1 MRPIYYDT
9 VIRLAALIAVA
20 VLFSSCSKPPAAD
33 SPLAYAPADTPYVY
47 GNLEALLAAT
57 VEQLSRPMQDY
68 WPTLFGLYETILK
81 DAKPAIDDTS
91 QKIATALLEEIK
103 THNTWDKL
111 RQIGLKPDA
120 RVAIYGVGLVPVLRM
135 ELGDPA
141 AFKAEVAR
149 VEANAGAKLPVAR
162 TGDQE
167 YWQPGNDTL
176 TAAIAVQ
183 GNHLVITLFPPKA
196 SDDLKQTLLGVKRP
210 AQNIAD
216 AGTLQALAKQYAYSP
231 HGEGFVDFVRL
242 VEILSKPLAG
252 SDAEFA
258 QTLGLPAIASDATCR
273 AEYLE
278 IAHKFPRA
286 VFGAEEM
293 SPQRMRIATQLEID
307 TRIAQQFA
315 SAIGAAPGTGAASE
329 GAIDFSIALPVLKLK
344 DFWIAQTDAVAAKP
358 YACEKLHPLNE
369 GFAASKTKVDV
380 TVPPPLSDLT
390 GFRASMSKFELA
402 QGSSKIP
409 DVAGKLLLATSNPM
423 AALAMA
429 QLALPEL
436 QKVKIGTDGKPVA
449 VPADL
454 LPPGSPPIT
463 VAMSDKA
470 IALATGADDVASL
483 GAWLAAPAA
492 TTPVFLR
499 MHFSGVVY
507 GWMARSFE
515 AMKQSMPADKQ
526 SQFQLQTQMFGMY
539 EKWLRSSDFTLT
551 ATSTGIRMQ
560 QTIELNSP

>member
-1 MRPIYYDT
+1 MRLT
-9 VIRLAALIAVA
+9 IRLAALIAVA

-33 SPLAYAPADTPYVY
+33 SPLAFAPADTPYVY
-47 GNLEALLAAT
+47 ANLEALPAAT
-57 VEQLSRPMQDY
+57 VEQLSKPMQDY
-68 WPTLFGLYETILK
+68 WPTLFDLYETILK
-81 DAKPAIDDTS
+81 DTKPAIDDTS
-91 QKIATALLEEIK
+91 RKIATALLEEIK
-103 THNTWDKL
+103 THDSWDKL

-149 VEANAGAKLPVAR
+149 VEDNAGAKLPVAR

-167 YWQPGNDTL
+167 YWQPGNDAL
-176 TAAIAVQ
+176 VAAIAIQ
-183 GNHLVITLFPPKA
+183 GNHLVITLFPPKS
-196 SDDLKQTLLGVKRP
+196 SDALKQTLLGVKRP
-210 AQNIAD
+210 TRNIVD
-216 AGTLQALAKQYAYSP
+216 AGTLQAVAKQYAYSP

-242 VEILSKPLAG
+242 VEILGKPLAG
-252 SDAEFA
+252 GDAEFA
-258 QTLGLPAIASDATCR
+258 QALGLPAIASDAACG

-278 IAHKFPRA
+278 IAHKFPRV

-293 SPQRMRIATQLEID
+293 SAQRMRIATQLEID

-315 SAIGAAPGTGAASE
+315 SAIGAAPGTGAASQ

-344 DFWIAQTDAVAAKP
+344 DFWIAQADAVAAKP
-358 YACEKLHPLNE
+358 YACATLHSLNE
-369 GFAASKTKVDV
+369 GFAASRAKVDV

-390 GFRASMSKFELA
+390 GLRASISKFELA
-402 QGSSKIP
+402 QGSSPAIP
-409 DVAGKLLLATSNPM
+409 DVAGKLLLATNNPIV
-423 AALAMA
+423 ALGMA

-436 QKVKIGTDGKPVA
+436 QKVKISADGNPVA
-449 VPADL
+449 LPASL
-454 LPPGSPPIT
+454 LPTGAPPVT
-463 VAMSDKA
+463 AAMSDKA
-470 IALATGADDVASL
+470 IAFATGADDVASI
-483 GAWLAAPAA
+483 GAWLTAPAA
-492 TTPVFLR
+492 TTPVFMR

-507 GWMARSFE
+507 AWMARSFE

-551 ATSTGIRMQ
+551 ATPTGIRMQ

>member
-1 MRPIYYDT
+1 MRQS
-9 VIRLAALIAVA
+9 IRLAALIAA
-20 VLFSSCSKPPAAD
+20 AGLFSSCSKPPAGD
-33 SPLAYAPADTPYVY
+33 SPLAYVPADTPYVY
-47 GNLEALLAAT
+47 ANLQAVPAAT

-68 WPTLFGLYETILK
+68 WPTLFDLYESILN
-81 DAKPAIDDTS
+81 DAKTIDEPS
-91 QKIATALLEEIK
+91 RKISTALLEEIK

-120 RVAIYGVGLVPVLRM
+120 RVAFYGVGLVPVLRM
-135 ELGDPA
+135 ELGDAA

-149 VEANAGAKLPVAR
+149 VEQNAGTKLPLAR

-176 TAAIAVQ
+176 AAAIAIQ
-183 GNHLVITLFPPKA
+183 GNHLVITLFPPKS
-196 SDDLKQTLLGVKRP
+196 SDALKQALLGVKRP
-210 AQNIAD
+210 AQSIAE
-216 AGTLQALAKQYAYSP
+216 AGTLQALAAQYSYSP
-231 HGEGFVDFVRL
+231 YGEGFVDFVRL
-242 VEILSKPLAG
+242 VDILSKPLAG

-258 QTLGLPAIASDATCR
+258 QTLGLPALASDAACR

-278 IAHKFPRA
+278 IAHKFPRV

-293 SPQRMRIATQLEID
+293 SGQRMRIATQLEID

-315 SAIGAAPGTGAASE
+315 SAIGAAPGTGAPSQ
-329 GAIDFSIALPVLKLK
+329 GAIDFSVALPVLRLK
-344 DFWIAQTDAVAAKP
+344 DFWIAQADAVAAKP
-358 YACEKLHPLNE
+358 YACATLHSLND
-369 GFAASKTKVDV
+369 GFAASKAKVDV

-390 GFRASMSKFELA
+390 GLRASVSKFEPA

-409 DVAGKLLLATSNPM
+409 DVAGKLLLATNNPM
-423 AALAMA
+423 AALGMA

-436 QKVKIGTDGKPVA
+436 QKIKIGADGKPVA
-449 VPADL
+449 LPADL
-454 LPPGSPPIT
+454 LPPGAPPIT
-463 VAMSDKA
+463 AAMSDKA
-470 IALATGADDVASL
+470 IAFATGADDIASL

-492 TTPVFLR
+492 TTPVFMR

-515 AMKQSMPADKQ
+515 AMKQSMPAEKQ

-551 ATSTGIRMQ
+551 ATPTGVRMQ

>member
-1 MRPIYYDT
+1 MRQS
-9 VIRLAALIAVA
+9 IRLAALIAA
-20 VLFSSCSKPPAAD
+20 AGLFSSCSKPPAGD
-33 SPLAYAPADTPYVY
+33 SPLAYVPADTPYVY
-47 GNLEALLAAT
+47 ANLQAVPAAT

-68 WPTLFGLYETILK
+68 WPTLFDLYESILN
-81 DAKPAIDDTS
+81 DAKTIDEPS
-91 QKIATALLEEIK
+91 RKISTALLEEIK

-120 RVAIYGVGLVPVLRM
+120 RVAFYGVGLVPVLRM
-135 ELGDPA
+135 ELGDAA

-149 VEANAGAKLPVAR
+149 VEQNAGTKLPLAR

-176 TAAIAVQ
+176 AAAIAIQ
-183 GNHLVITLFPPKA
+183 GNHLVITLFPPKS
-196 SDDLKQTLLGVKRP
+196 SDALKQALLGVKRP
-210 AQNIAD
+210 AQSIAE
-216 AGTLQALAKQYAYSP
+216 AGTLQALAAQYSYSP
-231 HGEGFVDFVRL
+231 YGEGFVDFVRL
-242 VEILSKPLAG
+242 VDILSKPLAG

-258 QTLGLPAIASDATCR
+258 QTLGLPALASDAACR

-278 IAHKFPRA
+278 IAHKFPRV

-293 SPQRMRIATQLEID
+293 SGQRMRIATQLEID

-315 SAIGAAPGTGAASE
+315 SAIGAAPGTGAPSQ
-329 GAIDFSIALPVLKLK
+329 GAIDFSVALPVLRLK
-344 DFWIAQTDAVAAKP
+344 DFWIAQADAVAAKP
-358 YACEKLHPLNE
+358 YACATLHSLND
-369 GFAASKTKVDV
+369 GFAASKAKVDV

-390 GFRASMSKFELA
+390 GLRASVSKFEPA

-409 DVAGKLLLATSNPM
+409 DVAGKLLLATNNPM
-423 AALAMA
+423 AALGMA

-436 QKVKIGTDGKPVA
+436 QKIKISADGKPVA
-449 VPADL
+449 LPADL
-454 LPPGSPPIT
+454 LPPGAPPIT
-463 VAMSDKA
+463 AAMSDKA
-470 IALATGADDVASL
+470 IAFATGADDIASL

-492 TTPVFLR
+492 TTPVFMR

-515 AMKQSMPADKQ
+515 AMKQSMPAEKQ

-551 ATSTGIRMQ
+551 ATPTGVRMQ

>member
-1 MRPIYYDT
+1 MRLIT
-9 VIRLAALIAVA
+9 RLAALIAVA
-20 VLFSSCSKPPAAD
+20 AVFSSCSKAPAPD

-47 GNLEALLAAT
+47 ANLEALPAAT
-57 VEQLSRPMQDY
+57 VEQLSKPIQDY
-68 WPTLFGLYETILK
+68 WPTLFDLYETILK

-91 QKIATALLEEIK
+91 RKIATALLEEIK

-120 RVAIYGVGLVPVLRM
+120 RVAFYGVGLVPVLRM

-149 VEANAGAKLPVAR
+149 VEGNAGAKLPVAK
-162 TGDQE
+162 TGDHE

-183 GNHLVITLFPPKA
+183 GSHLVITVFPPNA
-196 SDDLKQTLLGVKRP
+196 SDALKQTLLGVKRP
-210 AQNIAD
+210 AQSIAD

-231 HGEGFVDFVRL
+231 YGEGFVDFVRL
-242 VEILSKPLAG
+242 VEVLSKPLAG

-258 QTLGLPAIASDATCR
+258 QALGLPAIASDAACR

-278 IAHKFPRA
+278 IAHKFPRV

-293 SPQRMRIATQLEID
+293 TAQRMRIATQLEID
-307 TRIAQQFA
+307 THIAQQFA
-315 SAIGAAPGTGAASE
+315 SAIGAAPGTGAPSQ

-344 DFWIAQTDAVAAKP
+344 DFWIAQADAVAAKP
-358 YACEKLHPLNE
+358 YACEKLHSLNE
-369 GFAASKTKVDV
+369 GFAASKAKVDV

-390 GFRASMSKFELA
+390 GLRASVSKFELA
-402 QGSSKIP
+402 QGSSKVP
-409 DVAGKLLLATSNPM
+409 DVAGKLLLATNNPM
-423 AALAMA
+423 GALGMA
-429 QLALPEL
+429 QLMLPEL
-436 QKVKIGTDGKPVA
+436 QKIKISPDGKPVA
-449 VPADL
+449 LPADL
-454 LPPGSPPIT
+454 LPASAPPLT

-470 IALATGADDVASL
+470 IAFATGADDIASL
-483 GAWLAAPAA
+483 GAYLAEPAA
-492 TTPVFLR
+492 TTPVFVR

-551 ATSTGIRMQ
+551 ATPAGIRMQ

>member
-1 MRPIYYDT
+1 
-9 VIRLAALIAVA
+9 VA
-20 VLFSSCSKPPAAD
+20 K
-33 SPLAYAPADTPYVY
+33 
-47 GNLEALLAAT
+47 
-57 VEQLSRPMQDY
+57 
-68 WPTLFGLYETILK
+68 
-81 DAKPAIDDTS
+81 
-91 QKIATALLEEIK
+91 
-103 THNTWDKL
+103 
-111 RQIGLKPDA
+111 
-120 RVAIYGVGLVPVLRM
+120 
-135 ELGDPA
+135 
-141 AFKAEVAR
+141 
-149 VEANAGAKLPVAR
+149 

-176 TAAIAVQ
+176 AAAIAVQ

-196 SDDLKQTLLGVKRP
+196 SDDLKQTLLGMKRP
-210 AQNIAD
+210 ARNIAD

-258 QTLGLPAIASDATCR
+258 QALGLPAIASDAACG

-278 IAHKFPRA
+278 IAHKFPRV

-315 SAIGAAPGTGAASE
+315 GAIGAAPGTGAASE

-344 DFWIAQTDAVAAKP
+344 DFWIAQADAVAAKP
-358 YACEKLHPLNE
+358 YACEKLHSLND
-369 GFAASKTKVDV
+369 GFAASKAKVDV

-390 GFRASMSKFELA
+390 GLRASMSKFELA

-423 AALAMA
+423 AALGMA
-429 QLALPEL
+429 QLALPQL
-436 QKVKIGTDGKPVA
+436 QNVKISADGKPVSL
-449 VPADL
+449 PADL
-454 LPPGSPPIT
+454 LPPGAPPLV

-470 IALATGADDVASL
+470 IAFATGAEDVASL
-483 GAWLAAPAA
+483 SAWLTAPAA

-526 SQFQLQTQMFGMY
+526 SQLQLQTQMFGMY

-551 ATSTGIRMQ
+551 ATPTGIRMQ

>member
-1 MRPIYYDT
+1 MRQS
-9 VIRLAALIAVA
+9 IRLAAVIAVA
-20 VLFSSCSKPPAAD
+20 GLFSSCSKPPAGD
-33 SPLAYAPADTPYVY
+33 SPLAYVPADTPYVY
-47 GNLEALLAAT
+47 ANLQAVPAAT

-68 WPTLFGLYETILK
+68 WPTLFDLYESILN
-81 DAKPAIDDTS
+81 DAKTIDEPS
-91 QKIATALLEEIK
+91 RKISTALLEEIK

-120 RVAIYGVGLVPVLRM
+120 RVAFYGVGLVPVLRM
-135 ELGDPA
+135 ELGDAA

-149 VEANAGAKLPVAR
+149 VEQNAGTKLPLAR

-176 TAAIAVQ
+176 AAAIAIQ
-183 GNHLVITLFPPKA
+183 GNHLVITLFPPKS
-196 SDDLKQTLLGVKRP
+196 SDALKQALLGVKRP
-210 AQNIAD
+210 AQSIAE
-216 AGTLQALAKQYAYSP
+216 AGTLQALAAQYSYSP
-231 HGEGFVDFVRL
+231 YGEGFVDFVRL
-242 VEILSKPLAG
+242 VDILSKPLAG

-258 QTLGLPAIASDATCR
+258 QTLGLPALASDAACR

-278 IAHKFPRA
+278 IAHKFPRV

-293 SPQRMRIATQLEID
+293 SGQRMRIATQLEID

-315 SAIGAAPGTGAASE
+315 SAIGAAPGTGAPSQ
-329 GAIDFSIALPVLKLK
+329 GAIDFSVALPVLRLK
-344 DFWIAQTDAVAAKP
+344 DFWIAQADAVAAKP
-358 YACEKLHPLNE
+358 YACATLHSLND
-369 GFAASKTKVDV
+369 GFAASKAKVDV

-390 GFRASMSKFELA
+390 GLRASMSKFEPA

-409 DVAGKLLLATSNPM
+409 DVAGKLLLATNNPM
-423 AALAMA
+423 AALGMA
-429 QLALPEL
+429 QLALPQL
-436 QKVKIGTDGKPVA
+436 QKVKISADGKPVA
-449 VPADL
+449 LPADL
-454 LPPGSPPIT
+454 LPPGTPPIT
-463 VAMSDKA
+463 AAMSDKA
-470 IALATGADDVASL
+470 IAFATGADDIASL

-492 TTPVFLR
+492 TTPVFMR

-515 AMKQSMPADKQ
+515 AMKQSMPAEKQ

-539 EKWLRSSDFTLT
+539 EKWLGSSDFTLT
-551 ATSTGIRMQ
+551 ATPTGIRMQ

>member
-1 MRPIYYDT
+1 MRLIT
-9 VIRLAALIAVA
+9 RLAALIAVA
-20 VLFSSCSKPPAAD
+20 AVFSSCSKAPAPD

-47 GNLEALLAAT
+47 ANLEALPAAT
-57 VEQLSRPMQDY
+57 VEQLSKPIQDY
-68 WPTLFGLYETILK
+68 WPTLFDLYETILK

-91 QKIATALLEEIK
+91 RKIATALLEEIK

-120 RVAIYGVGLVPVLRM
+120 RVAFYGVGLVPVLRM

-149 VEANAGAKLPVAR
+149 VEGNAGAKLPVAK

-183 GNHLVITLFPPKA
+183 GSHLVITVFPPNA
-196 SDDLKQTLLGVKRP
+196 SDALKQTLLGVKRP
-210 AQNIAD
+210 AQSIAD

-231 HGEGFVDFVRL
+231 YGEGFVDFVRL
-242 VEILSKPLAG
+242 VEVLSKPLAG

-258 QTLGLPAIASDATCR
+258 QALGLPAIASDAACR

-278 IAHKFPRA
+278 IAHKFPRV

-293 SPQRMRIATQLEID
+293 TAQRMRIATQLEID
-307 TRIAQQFA
+307 THIAQQFA
-315 SAIGAAPGTGAASE
+315 SAIGAAPGTGAPSQ

-344 DFWIAQTDAVAAKP
+344 DFWIAQADAVAAKP
-358 YACEKLHPLNE
+358 YACEKLHSLNE
-369 GFAASKTKVDV
+369 GFAASKAKVDV

-390 GFRASMSKFELA
+390 GLRASVSKFELA
-402 QGSSKIP
+402 QGSSKVP
-409 DVAGKLLLATSNPM
+409 DVAGKLLLATNNPM
-423 AALAMA
+423 GALGMA
-429 QLALPEL
+429 QLMLPEL
-436 QKVKIGTDGKPVA
+436 QKIKISPDGKPVA
-449 VPADL
+449 LPADL
-454 LPPGSPPIT
+454 LPASAPPLT

-470 IALATGADDVASL
+470 IAFATGADDIASL
-483 GAWLAAPAA
+483 GAYLAEPAA
-492 TTPVFLR
+492 TTPVFVR

-551 ATSTGIRMQ
+551 ATPAGIRMQ
-560 QTIELNSP
+560 QTIDLNSP

>member
-1 MRPIYYDT
+1 MRQS
-9 VIRLAALIAVA
+9 IRFAALIAVA
-20 VLFSSCSKPPAAD
+20 GLFSSCSKPPAGD
-33 SPLAYAPADTPYVY
+33 SPLAYVPADTPYVY
-47 GNLEALLAAT
+47 GNLQALPATT

-68 WPTLFGLYETILK
+68 WPTLFDLYESILK
-81 DAKPAIDDTS
+81 DAPAIDEPS
-91 QKIATALLEEIK
+91 RKIATALLEEIK

-120 RVAIYGVGLVPVLRM
+120 RMAFYGVGLVPVLRM
-135 ELGDPA
+135 ELGDAA

-149 VEANAGAKLPVAR
+149 VEQNAGTKLPVAR

-176 TAAIAVQ
+176 AAAIAIQ
-183 GNHLVITLFPPKA
+183 GNHLVITLFPPKS
-196 SDDLKQTLLGVKRP
+196 SDALKQALLGVKRP
-210 AQNIAD
+210 AQSIAE
-216 AGTLQALAKQYAYSP
+216 AGTLQALAAQYSYSP
-231 HGEGFVDFVRL
+231 YGEGFVDFVRL
-242 VEILSKPLAG
+242 VDILSKPLAG

-258 QTLGLPAIASDATCR
+258 QTLGLPALASDAACR

-278 IAHKFPRA
+278 IAHKFPRVA
-286 VFGAEEM
+286 FGAEEM
-293 SPQRMRIATQLEID
+293 SGQRMRIATQLEID

-315 SAIGAAPGTGAASE
+315 SAIGAAPGTGAPSQ
-329 GAIDFSIALPVLKLK
+329 GAIDFSVALPVLRLK
-344 DFWIAQTDAVAAKP
+344 DFWIAQADAVAAKP
-358 YACEKLHPLNE
+358 YACATLHSLND
-369 GFAASKTKVDV
+369 GFAASKAKVDV

-390 GFRASMSKFELA
+390 GLRASMSKFEPA

-409 DVAGKLLLATSNPM
+409 DIAGKLLLATNNPM

-429 QLALPEL
+429 QLALPQL
-436 QKVKIGTDGKPVA
+436 RGVKISADGKPVA
-449 VPADL
+449 LPADL
-454 LPPGSPPIT
+454 LPPGAPPIT
-463 VAMSDKA
+463 AAMSDKA
-470 IALATGADDVASL
+470 IAFATGADDIASL

-492 TTPVFLR
+492 TTPVFMR

-515 AMKQSMPADKQ
+515 AMKQSMPAEKQ

-539 EKWLRSSDFTLT
+539 EKWLGSSDFTLT
-551 ATSTGIRMQ
+551 ATPTGIRMQ

>member
-1 MRPIYYDT
+1 MRLIT
-9 VIRLAALIAVA
+9 RLAALIAVA
-20 VLFSSCSKPPAAD
+20 AVFSSCSKAPAPD

-47 GNLEALLAAT
+47 ANLEALPAAT
-57 VEQLSRPMQDY
+57 VEQLSKPIQDY
-68 WPTLFGLYETILK
+68 WPTLFDLYETILK

-91 QKIATALLEEIK
+91 RKIATALLEEIK

-120 RVAIYGVGLVPVLRM
+120 RVAFYGVGLVPVLRM

-149 VEANAGAKLPVAR
+149 VEGNAGAKLPVAK

-183 GNHLVITLFPPKA
+183 GSHLVITVFPPNA
-196 SDDLKQTLLGVKRP
+196 SDALKQTLLGVKRP
-210 AQNIAD
+210 AQSIAD

-231 HGEGFVDFVRL
+231 YGEGFVDFVRL
-242 VEILSKPLAG
+242 VEVLSKPLAG

-258 QTLGLPAIASDATCR
+258 QALGLPAIASDAACR

-278 IAHKFPRA
+278 IAHKFPRV

-293 SPQRMRIATQLEID
+293 TAQRMRIATQLEID
-307 TRIAQQFA
+307 THIAQQFA
-315 SAIGAAPGTGAASE
+315 SAIGAAPGTGAPSQ

-344 DFWIAQTDAVAAKP
+344 DFWIAQADAVAAKP
-358 YACEKLHPLNE
+358 YACEKLHSLNE
-369 GFAASKTKVDV
+369 GFAASKAKVDV

-390 GFRASMSKFELA
+390 GLRASVSKFELA
-402 QGSSKIP
+402 QGSSKVP
-409 DVAGKLLLATSNPM
+409 DVAGKLLLATNNPM
-423 AALAMA
+423 GALGMA
-429 QLALPEL
+429 QLMLPEL
-436 QKVKIGTDGKPVA
+436 QKIKISPDGKPVA
-449 VPADL
+449 LPADL
-454 LPPGSPPIT
+454 LPASAPPLT

-470 IALATGADDVASL
+470 IAFATGADDIASL
-483 GAWLAAPAA
+483 GAYLAEPAA
-492 TTPVFLR
+492 TTPVFVR

-551 ATSTGIRMQ
+551 ATPAGIRMQ

>member
-1 MRPIYYDT
+1 MRPINNDA
-9 VIRLAALIAVA
+9 VVRLAALIAVA
-20 VLFSSCSKPPAAD
+20 ALFSSCSKPPAAD
-33 SPLAYAPADTPYVY
+33 SPLAYVPADTPYVY
-47 GNLEALLAAT
+47 GNLEAVPAAT
-57 VEQLSRPMQDY
+57 VEQLSKPIQDY
-68 WPTLFGLYETILK
+68 WPTLFDLYETILK
-81 DAKPAIDDTS
+81 DAKPAIDDAS
-91 QKIATALLEEIK
+91 RKIATALLEEIK

-120 RVAIYGVGLVPVLRM
+120 RVAFYGVGLVPVLRM
-135 ELGDPA
+135 ELGDAA

-149 VEANAGAKLPVAR
+149 VEGNAGAKLPVAR

-167 YWQPGNDTL
+167 YWAPGNDTL
-176 TAAIAVQ
+176 AAAIAIQ
-183 GNHLVITLFPPKA
+183 GNHLVITTFPPNA
-196 SDDLKQTLLGVKRP
+196 SDALKQTLLGVKRP
-210 AQNIAD
+210 AQSIAD
-216 AGTLQALAKQYAYSP
+216 AGTLQALAKQYSYSP
-231 HGEGFVDFVRL
+231 YGEGFVDFVRL
-242 VEILSKPLAG
+242 VEILSKPLTG

-258 QTLGLPAIASDATCR
+258 QTLGLPAIANDAACR

-278 IAHKFPRA
+278 IAHKFPRV

-293 SPQRMRIATQLEID
+293 TAQRMRIATQLEID

-315 SAIGAAPGTGAASE
+315 SAIGAAPGTGAPSQ

-344 DFWIAQTDAVAAKP
+344 DFWIAQADAVAAKP
-358 YACEKLHPLNE
+358 YACEKLHSLNE
-369 GFAASKTKVDV
+369 GFAESKAKVDV
-380 TVPPPLSDLT
+380 TVPPPFSDLT
-390 GFRASMSKFELA
+390 GLRASVSKFELA
-402 QGSSKIP
+402 QGSSKVP

-423 AALAMA
+423 GTLAMA

-436 QKVKIGTDGKPVA
+436 QKIKISPDGKPVA
-449 VPADL
+449 LPADL
-454 LPPGSPPIT
+454 LPASAPALT

-470 IALATGADDVASL
+470 IAFATGADDIASL
-483 GAWLAAPAA
+483 GAYLADPAA

-551 ATSTGIRMQ
+551 ATPTGIRMQ
-560 QTIELNSP
+560 QTIDLNSP

>member
-1 MRPIYYDT
+1 MRLIT
-9 VIRLAALIAVA
+9 RLAALIAVA
-20 VLFSSCSKPPAAD
+20 AVFSSCSKAPAPD

-47 GNLEALLAAT
+47 ANLEALPAAT
-57 VEQLSRPMQDY
+57 VEQLSKPIQDY
-68 WPTLFGLYETILK
+68 WPTLFDLYETILK

-91 QKIATALLEEIK
+91 RKIATALLEEIK

-120 RVAIYGVGLVPVLRM
+120 RVAFYGVGLVPVLRM
-135 ELGDPA
+135 ELGDAA

-149 VEANAGAKLPVAR
+149 VEGNAGAKLPVAK

-183 GNHLVITLFPPKA
+183 GSHLVITVFPPNA
-196 SDDLKQTLLGVKRP
+196 SDALKQTLLGVKRP
-210 AQNIAD
+210 AQSIAD

-231 HGEGFVDFVRL
+231 YGEGFVDFVRL
-242 VEILSKPLAG
+242 VEVLSKPLAG

-258 QTLGLPAIASDATCR
+258 QALGLPAIASDAACR

-278 IAHKFPRA
+278 IAHKFPRV

-293 SPQRMRIATQLEID
+293 TAQRMRIATQLEID
-307 TRIAQQFA
+307 THIAQQFA
-315 SAIGAAPGTGAASE
+315 SAIGAAPGTGAPSQ

-344 DFWIAQTDAVAAKP
+344 DFWIAQADAVAAKP
-358 YACEKLHPLNE
+358 YACEKLHSLNE
-369 GFAASKTKVDV
+369 GFAASKAKVDV

-390 GFRASMSKFELA
+390 GLRASVSKFELA
-402 QGSSKIP
+402 QGSSKVP
-409 DVAGKLLLATSNPM
+409 DVAGKLLLATNNPM
-423 AALAMA
+423 GALGMA
-429 QLALPEL
+429 QLMLPEL
-436 QKVKIGTDGKPVA
+436 QKIKISPDGKPVA
-449 VPADL
+449 LPADL
-454 LPPGSPPIT
+454 LPASAPPLT

-470 IALATGADDVASL
+470 IAFATGADDIASL
-483 GAWLAAPAA
+483 GAYLAEPAA
-492 TTPVFLR
+492 TTPVFVR

-551 ATSTGIRMQ
+551 ATPAGIRMQ
-560 QTIELNSP
+560 QTIDLNSP